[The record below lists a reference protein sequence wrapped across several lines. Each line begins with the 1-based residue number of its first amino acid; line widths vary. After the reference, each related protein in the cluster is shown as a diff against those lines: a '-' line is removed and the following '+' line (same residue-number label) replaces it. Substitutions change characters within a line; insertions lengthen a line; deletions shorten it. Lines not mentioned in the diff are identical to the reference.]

1 MTSAT
6 IIGFDSIVIFSL
18 VFGLLVLCTAICS
31 SEVRRQPTW
40 YGFLIP
46 LFIYDFILVLGL
58 GYQTDA
64 GPPEGFCIFQAVL
77 LYSIPGW

>member
-1 MTSAT
+1 MTSGT
-6 IIGFDSIVIFSL
+6 IIGFDLIVIFSFT
-18 VFGLLVLCTAICS
+18 FGLLVLSTVIYS

-40 YGFLIP
+40 YGFLTP
-46 LFIYDFILVLGL
+46 LFIYDIILLLGM

-64 GPPEGFCIFQAVL
+64 GPPEGFCVFQAVL